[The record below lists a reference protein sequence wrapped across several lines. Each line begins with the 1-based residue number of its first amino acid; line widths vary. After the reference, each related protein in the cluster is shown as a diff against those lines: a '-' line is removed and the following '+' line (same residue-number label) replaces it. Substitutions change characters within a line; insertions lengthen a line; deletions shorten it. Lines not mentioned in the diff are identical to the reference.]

1 MAIQSD
7 RRCVH
12 QSAEVVY
19 LVFSDNEPFG
29 CLVDHL
35 IGDGCQQKVVSN
47 YYTRVAK
54 NEGIPNETRKKEIFG
69 ILGKGITLK

>member
-7 RRCVH
+7 RQCVH

-19 LVFSDNEPFG
+19 LVFSENVSFG
-29 CLVDHL
+29 CLMDHL

-47 YYTRVAK
+47 YVTRVAK
-54 NEGIPNETRKKEIFG
+54 DEVIPNETLKKEIFG